1 MQLTTPSPE
10 LLIRV
15 RAAFVEQGSSFAK
28 WCLENKISRQW
39 ATAALTGRRDG
50 PRARDL
56 RAKILKAAAPATAA

>member
-1 MQLTTPSPE
+1 MQFNTPSPE

-39 ATAALTGRRDG
+39 AAAALTGRRDG
-50 PRARDL
+50 PRAREL
-56 RAKILKAAAPATAA
+56 RAKIIKAATAVKAA